1 MDGDMTEQE
10 AGEAAGLR
18 GPGKSGSLGGASWS
32 GYLAAC
38 VAGLVLVLTWL
49 GPAPSA
55 GLGTVQRLLFWAA
68 HVLPAAILLQAAQMA
83 LARSRRLSRLPPLV
97 QVGLAGLAGAVLF
110 TPVALL
116 LDIALDPPNAAD
128 DPDEPLPLRL
138 AMEFL
143 FLSGPLV
150 LSWVLINAP
159 ALVGPDS
166 AGRRVIAVPQARDA
180 GDPAETTPPPDAG
193 GAAAF
198 VEAAHDANGADSS
211 RADLFARL
219 PRRLGRE
226 IVALS
231 AELHYLRVYTPLGNT
246 LILYAFGRAVGAMG
260 RAGQQIHR
268 SHWVSLAHVADV
280 VTRGG
285 RTLCQMDTG
294 LELPVSRVN
303 RRALRAALTRQ
314 PDVR

>member
-1 MDGDMTEQE
+1 
-10 AGEAAGLR
+10 
-18 GPGKSGSLGGASWS
+18 
-32 GYLAAC
+32 
-38 VAGLVLVLTWL
+38 V
-49 GPAPSA
+49 
-55 GLGTVQRLLFWAA
+55 
-68 HVLPAAILLQAAQMA
+68 
-83 LARSRRLSRLPPLV
+83 
-97 QVGLAGLAGAVLF
+97 
-110 TPVALL
+110 
-116 LDIALDPPNAAD
+116 LDIALDPPNATD
-128 DPDEPLPLRL
+128 DPDEPLALRL
-138 AMEFL
+138 AMEFF

-150 LSWVLINAP
+150 LSWVLISAP

-180 GDPAETTPPPDAG
+180 GNPAETTPPPDAG

-198 VEAAHDANGADSS
+198 VDAAHDARDAGS
-211 RADLFARL
+211 RQADLFARQ

-226 IVALS
+226 IAAIS
-231 AELHYLRVYTPLGNT
+231 AELHYLRDYTPLGDT
-246 LILYAFGRAVGAMG
+246 LILYTFGRAVGATG
-260 RAGQQIHR
+260 RAGQQIRR
-268 SHWVSLAHVADV
+268 SHWVSPVHMADV